1 MQEDE
6 NAPQLNS
13 VHYVKAILCYVL
25 DRIKRGVT
33 EERLYEIVYKSGVIN
48 YFYYIEALNE
58 LIDNGTVS
66 KASENGAYF
75 LELEEKGRQ
84 SSEYFRDNIP
94 FYFRKRLLV
103 SAMAIQEREK
113 REREADV
120 EIEKI
125 PNGYNV
131 TCRIKDKNFDLMR
144 VSVYAPDKERAELF
158 KSRLMKNPVNI
169 YNVTLSAIL
178 ENKEPEIEID
188 AADV

>member
-1 MQEDE
+1 
-6 NAPQLNS
+6 

-58 LIDNGTVS
+58 LINNGTVS
-66 KASENGAYF
+66 KASENGAVL

-84 SSEYFRDNIP
+84 SSGYFRDNIP

-103 SAMAIQEREK
+103 SAMSIQEREK
-113 REREADV
+113 RESEADV

-158 KSRLMKNPVNI
+158 KSRLMINPVNI

-188 AADV
+188 AADI